1 MPAAHLTCVSATR
14 ADIDAVADDYWNAG
28 VRHVV
33 ALRGDIPGG
42 EAPFFPTPGGYAYAA
57 ELVEGLRTRR
67 DFEVSVAA
75 ALGGIVNRWGSGKRA
90 GRPEAKLR
98 PLKATVSLSA
108 CQAALSLRRSTIR
121 DTATPAARIRS
132 TTPSR

>member
-42 EAPFFPTPGGYAYAA
+42 EAPFFPTPGGYADAA
-57 ELVEGLRTRR
+57 ELVEGLRKRR

-75 ALGGIVNRWGSGKRA
+75 ALGGIVQQMGQRQKSGK
-90 GRPEAKLR
+90 
-98 PLKATVSLSA
+98 T
-108 CQAALSLRRSTIR
+108 
-121 DTATPAARIRS
+121 
-132 TTPSR
+132 